1 MNRKLQVLCG
11 IAVVLLM
18 TSLAQAD
25 SIKQISSPQ
34 NSILISSG
42 AQDADVSQ
50 SFTNVP
56 VTHRAKTFGGSAARA
71 VLTGMENLFDANA
84 TSVAPVAP
92 GKSSENL
99 VALTPTPEP
108 GTIMLMVGGMGLLG
122 WKARKRARA

>member
-25 SIKQISSPQ
+25 SIKQMSSPQ

-56 VTHRAKTFGGSAARA
+56 ATHRAKTFGGSAARA
-71 VLTGMENLFDANA
+71 VLIGMENLFDANA
-84 TSVAPVAP
+84 SSAAPVTP
-92 GKSSENL
+92 GKTSGNL
-99 VALTPTPEP
+99 VALTASPEP
-108 GTIMLMVGGMGLLG
+108 GTIMLMVGGMALLG

>member
-25 SIKQISSPQ
+25 SIKQMSSPQ

-50 SFTNVP
+50 SFTNAP
-56 VTHRAKTFGGSAARA
+56 ATHRAKTFGGSAARA
-71 VLTGMENLFDANA
+71 VLIGMENLFDANA
-84 TSVAPVAP
+84 VAPVTP
-92 GKSSENL
+92 GKTSGNL
-99 VALTPTPEP
+99 VALTASPEP
-108 GTIMLMVGGMGLLG
+108 GTIMLMVGGMALLG